1 MTIIRLAAV
10 TAQQGG
16 KENPAVDGDEQCDE
30 NSCYPHTHSS
40 KIKGGM
46 AACMNPDHM
55 LSQPSRGTNI
65 RSSVTVNEP
74 AVVDKKRAKTLTGS
88 SYQDGD
94 L

>member
-1 MTIIRLAAV
+1 MNSVMKTAV
-10 TAQQGG
+10 T
-16 KENPAVDGDEQCDE
+16 
-30 NSCYPHTHSS
+30 HTHAHSS

-74 AVVDKKRAKTLTGS
+74 AVVDKKGAKTLTGS